1 MSFSHSP
8 IDWIQTLF
16 LSIKMCQ
23 ERQFSDIKTSA
34 HTREFTGIKFESNH
48 CQEKERAD
56 KFNCVKK
63 EYFCA
68 SDFENVMSDEISSI
82 NARNAS
88 YYFEA
93 EGNCK
98 SENSVLVSSFEPQFG
113 PSHLDKLK
121 ELT

>member
-1 MSFSHSP
+1 MSRSKTRAHN
-8 IDWIQTLF
+8 
-16 LSIKMCQ
+16 Q
-23 ERQFSDIKTSA
+23 ELI
-34 HTREFTGIKFESNH
+34 GIKFKSNH

-98 SENSVLVSSFEPQFG
+98 SENSVLVSTLEPEFG
-113 PSHLDKLK
+113 HLDKLK